1 MSDGRVYVCETAPF
15 FLLCERT
22 KRTWKRRG
30 ITSYGLGSHRCLSSE
45 LSSVSSSA
53 RPTCSPAVMMSFN
66 CAPNETLAPRLPT
79 VRCWCTFPLG
89 RFFLLVRGG
98 IFRSFA
104 RGGEFLSARND
115 GAGYH
120 PSRAA
125 RVRDSRGKRLMSA
138 WNSIAVHQCN
148 HLDKNISSFSSFSLM
163 SATSQFQAV
172 FIDFDVLRTSK
183 FASEIHAT
191 C

>member
-1 MSDGRVYVCETAPF
+1 MYVCETAPF

-89 RFFLLVRGG
+89 RFFSVSVAE
-98 IFRSFA
+98 FFDRSREVVNFSRPGTTA
-104 RGGEFLSARND
+104 PDIIHLEQLECATQEGNGSCPPGTRSLSISVIISIKTLGHAPFL
-115 GAGYH
+115 H
-120 PSRAA
+120 F
-125 RVRDSRGKRLMSA
+125 L
-138 WNSIAVHQCN
+138 
-148 HLDKNISSFSSFSLM
+148 
-163 SATSQFQAV
+163 
-172 FIDFDVLRTSK
+172 
-183 FASEIHAT
+183 
-191 C
+191 